1 MNTTFE
7 LNNIR
12 RDSDYFGGKFHKG
25 SAVSEV
31 FSAMVNGKDLPN
43 IGKKADRAV
52 AYIKEL
58 GGKASIGDPYAI
70 AELNTLRRFVVEA
83 PIMEE
88 IKTLA
93 IFGTYQ
99 NVGFDETIEREV
111 YTEPGEHARIQASA
125 GDVVFPSIRKEVYP
139 VPTFTVSGGYEVDY
153 RRIQVGDMTHENQG
167 MQHVRTS
174 IMNAA
179 KAAIVKKVYD
189 AIKNATGVKYMFE
202 GAGLTKSGVDGV
214 INNVRRNGRPTV
226 IADYAMISQFTP
238 WAGYVGSITPSGG
251 AAVTIT
257 GVSDAIINEIAANGT
272 LANYNGAILA
282 EMDNPYDYYT
292 MNAAG
297 TNFET
302 LLPTGIGFVVPTGVQ
317 SPIATYTRGGLTSL
331 TGNNIS
337 TGQVMTR
344 FDLSVACDVAKG
356 HEHKIGI
363 IRDTNLS
370 PL

>member
-12 RDSDYFGGKFHKG
+12 RDSDYFGGKFHKN
-25 SAVSEV
+25 SVVSEV
-31 FSAMVNGKDLPN
+31 FSAMVKGNDLEKW
-43 IGKKADRAV
+43 GKKADRAV
-52 AYIKEL
+52 EYIKDL
-58 GGKASIGDPYAI
+58 GGKASVGDPYAI

-88 IKTLA
+88 VKLLG

-111 YTEPGEHARIQASA
+111 YSEPGEHSRIQASV
-125 GDVVFPSIRKEVYP
+125 GDVVFPTIKKEVYP

-179 KAAIVKKVYD
+179 KAAIVKKIYD

-202 GAGLTKSGVDGV
+202 GSGLTKSGVDGV

-251 AAVTIT
+251 SAVTIS
-257 GVSDAIINEIAANGT
+257 GVSDQIINEIAANGT
-272 LANYNGAILA
+272 LSNYNGAILA
-282 EMDNPYDYYT
+282 EMENPYDFYT

-302 LLPTGIGFVVPTGVQ
+302 LLPAGIGFVVPTGVQ

-344 FDLSVACDVAKG
+344 FDLSVGCDVAKG
-356 HEHKIGI
+356 QEHKIGI